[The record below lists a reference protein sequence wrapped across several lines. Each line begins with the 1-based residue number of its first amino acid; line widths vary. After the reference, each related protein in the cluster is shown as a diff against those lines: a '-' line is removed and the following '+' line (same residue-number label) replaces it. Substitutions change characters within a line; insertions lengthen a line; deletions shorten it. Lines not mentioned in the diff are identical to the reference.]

1 MSNVSIEQVFGN
13 YSATP
18 GYSGNNVNMELLRLF
33 FHLDQQEYMQ
43 QRFGNRADLKHES
56 FVPGIPSELCY
67 DASGQEQQEMI
78 TLEPAAPNLN
88 ANYGNYMED
97 PQHRDPS
104 IMPIYQAW
112 SFYSQIFCNND
123 VNKT

>member
-18 GYSGNNVNMELLRLF
+18 GYSGNNGAIAFSIFF

-43 QRFGNRADLKHES
+43 QRFGNVGNRGDTTHES
-56 FVPGIPSELCY
+56 MLPGIPSELCY
-67 DASGQEQQEMI
+67 DASGQEQQEMF

-97 PQHRDPS
+97 PHHRDHS
-104 IMPIYQAW
+104 ILPIYQAW
-112 SFYSQIFCNND
+112 SFYS
-123 VNKT
+123 KTFGKSE

>member
-1 MSNVSIEQVFGN
+1 MCPLSRSLAIIRQHR
-13 YSATP
+13 ATP
-18 GYSGNNVNMELLRLF
+18 VIMLISYISYMELLRLF

-97 PQHRDPS
+97 PQHRDHS
-104 IMPIYQAW
+104 IIPIYQAW
-112 SFYSQIFCNND
+112 SFYSQILR
-123 VNKT
+123 KSE